1 MAILR
6 LEDIEGELEAV
17 VFPSSYVNISN
28 SLKEG
33 VVVIVKG
40 RASLKE
46 EVPKMIISDVKGI
59 DEVYKLIKQINVD
72 VSEFG
77 VENLDQ
83 IKNKLAR
90 FPGRI
95 PVCLQLD
102 TKNYKSFQ
110 ILVGKEL
117 YVSPSEVLIDE
128 IKGLVGEKHFRVVL

>member
-1 MAILR
+1 MAIIR
-6 LEDIEGELEAV
+6 LEDVEGELEAV
-17 VFPSSYVNISN
+17 IFPSSYPNIAN

-33 VVVIVKG
+33 IVVIVKG

-46 EVPKMIISDVKGI
+46 DPPKMIISDVKGI

-72 VSEFG
+72 VSQFG
-77 VENLDQ
+77 VENLDL

-102 TKNYKSFQ
+102 TKNFKSVQ
-110 ILVGKEL
+110 IKVGREL

-128 IKGLVGEKHFRVVL
+128 IKGLVGEKHLHVVI